1 MQIVLHPG
9 GDDSLEPEEEVEE
22 LEEEEEELEGVGDG
36 LEEED
41 DVFVLQ
47 SQGTKAPLKTQN
59 FILVLIALSS
69 RLIKPVSL
77 KYNRFSSNS
86 NTDVE
91 SIFF

>member
-1 MQIVLHPG
+1 MQFVHPG
-9 GDDSLEPEEEVEE
+9 GDDVLEPEEEGG
-22 LEEEEEELEGVGDG
+22 LEGVGDG

-41 DVFVLQ
+41 VVFVLQ

-59 FILVLIALSS
+59 FILVLIAFFSGDKLG
-69 RLIKPVSL
+69 SL